1 VHNLTFSE
9 LPFLGSEW
17 HDSILYNASI
27 VVGVSIW
34 VSFRLVV
41 KIVITHYCLIGSGP
55 SCHTVEGVAN
65 EKASKKMVKL
75 SPELIAS
82 SAQFFNPIK
91 ERELDLRGNKIAIVE
106 NLGTTRDA
114 FDVIDFSDNEI
125 SRLENFPILKR
136 LHTLLVNN
144 NRVNYIDEKL
154 GEKNLQNLETL
165 ILTNNYFRELDELN
179 GLKTFKKLK
188 SLSLL
193 DNIVIKKDN
202 YRLYCIFLVPS
213 LKHLDFVKVKK
224 VERERS
230 QHVFGT
236 LEKPT
241 EEALKI
247 LGKTQAAVSNGS
259 TPGKPMEADK
269 LALSPEEIQKIKL
282 AIVNAK
288 TLQEIEYYKES
299 LRQGRLPKEL
309 K

>member
-1 VHNLTFSE
+1 
-9 LPFLGSEW
+9 
-17 HDSILYNASI
+17 
-27 VVGVSIW
+27 
-34 VSFRLVV
+34 
-41 KIVITHYCLIGSGP
+41 
-55 SCHTVEGVAN
+55 
-65 EKASKKMVKL
+65 MVKL

-106 NLGTTRDA
+106 NLGATRDA

-193 DNIVIKKDN
+193 DNIVIKRDN

-230 QHVFGT
+230 QHIFGT

-247 LGKTQAAVSNGS
+247 LGKTQAAVSI
-259 TPGKPMEADK
+259 GKPTEANEK
-269 LALSPEEIQKIKL
+269 LALSPDEMQKIKL

>member
-1 VHNLTFSE
+1 
-9 LPFLGSEW
+9 
-17 HDSILYNASI
+17 
-27 VVGVSIW
+27 
-34 VSFRLVV
+34 
-41 KIVITHYCLIGSGP
+41 
-55 SCHTVEGVAN
+55 
-65 EKASKKMVKL
+65 MVKL